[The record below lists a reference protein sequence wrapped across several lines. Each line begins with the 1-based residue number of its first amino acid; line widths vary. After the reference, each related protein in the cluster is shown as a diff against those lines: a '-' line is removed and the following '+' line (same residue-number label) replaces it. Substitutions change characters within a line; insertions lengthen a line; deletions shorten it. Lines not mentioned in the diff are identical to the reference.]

1 MRKLIELADHNAV
14 DKLEMHESPSL
25 SRAGEC
31 YKKMAT
37 VPRGK
42 YYRVRRGK
50 YYSVQ

>member
-14 DKLEMHESPSL
+14 DKLEMHESL

-42 YYRVRRGK
+42 YYRV
-50 YYSVQ
+50 Q